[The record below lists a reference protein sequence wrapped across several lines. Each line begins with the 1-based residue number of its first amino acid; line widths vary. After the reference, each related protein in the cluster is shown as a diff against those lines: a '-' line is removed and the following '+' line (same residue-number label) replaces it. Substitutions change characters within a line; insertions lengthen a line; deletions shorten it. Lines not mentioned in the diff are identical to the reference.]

1 MTRIWIA
8 LAVLALVVAAV
19 GGVLISSRDSG
30 EGPAGDALENENKTT
45 TRNVVATTGMIG
57 DMVRNVGG
65 SHVRVATLMGPGV
78 DPHLYKASEGDV
90 TRMST
95 ADLIVFNG
103 LHLEGKISDV
113 LTHLRK
119 QGIATVAVTDGID
132 PSRLLT
138 TADYEGSHDPHLWFD
153 VALWSETVKQVRDA
167 LVTLDPARADAYRKN
182 AETYVAGLRDL
193 HAWAV
198 KRTAS
203 IPESRRVMVTAH
215 DAFGYFGRAY
225 GMEVRGIQGVSTA
238 AEAGSSDI
246 QELAAYLAERRI
258 PAIFVES
265 SVPPRIVEALKAAVR
280 SRGHQI
286 TIGGELF
293 SDAMGDDGT
302 PEGTYVGMVRHNVET
317 IVGAL
322 SK

>member
-1 MTRIWIA
+1 MIRIWIA
-8 LAVLALVVAAV
+8 LGAVALVAAAV
-19 GGVLISSRDSG
+19 AGVLMITGEPPSQAGGVR
-30 EGPAGDALENENKTT
+30 EGRGSERL
-45 TRNVVATTGMIG
+45 VVATTGMIG

-65 SHVRVATLMGPGV
+65 TRVRVTTLMGPGV

-90 TRMST
+90 SRMSS

-103 LHLEGKISDV
+103 LHLEGKMSDV
-113 LTHLRK
+113 FTHMKKR
-119 QGIATVAVTDGID
+119 GISTAAVADGID

-153 VALWSETVKQVRDA
+153 VSLWSDAVNHIRDA
-167 LVTLDPARADAYRKN
+167 LVTLDAKHADGYRRN
-182 AETYVAGLRDL
+182 AEAYVADLRDL
-193 HAWAV
+193 HLWAE
-198 KRTAS
+198 KRIAS

-238 AEAGSSDI
+238 TEAGSSDV

-258 PAIFVES
+258 PAVFIES
-265 SVPPRIVEALKAAVR
+265 SVPPRIVEAVKAAVR
-280 SRGHQI
+280 SRGHEI
-286 TIGGELF
+286 AIGGELF

-317 IVGAL
+317 IARAL